1 MQMADHKQGKI
12 FARIGSA
19 SLILATIPALFLL
32 LMPDCAAIKMER
44 KVHLVTAEAAS
55 AEEMKIVQ
63 LAEQGKIEASLSICE
78 RCLKAKPTDPH
89 IKLLK
94 AQLMRFL
101 LEDNAAELLLKDLRT
116 ADLSFP
122 ELQAAAQ
129 TAEALDQFDLTKH
142 FSQKALTKFPKRES
156 TRLLLTLANALSGL
170 EEFAE
175 AEKTY
180 LKAVSVDSGNGA
192 LDAIIY
198 FYRGRKSPEKVVKF
212 CTLALNRNK
221 DDNSLSVVKQHKFR
235 AEGLM
240 QLAKY
245 KESLADINYCIEK
258 TPLDSYVFR
267 KRAEIFEHLGD
278 KQSAESDRRKAVE
291 IDKRLVEWK

>member
-1 MQMADHKQGKI
+1 MANPKQGKI
-12 FARIGSA
+12 FRRIRSA
-19 SLILATIPALFLL
+19 SLIWSTIPALMLF
-32 LMPDCAAIKMER
+32 MPDCAAFKMER
-44 KVHLVTAEAAS
+44 KVHLVTAETAS

-63 LAEQGKIEASLSICE
+63 LAEQGKIEASLSICD
-78 RCLKAKPTDPH
+78 RSLRAKPKDPH

-94 AQLMRFL
+94 AQLLRFL
-101 LEDNAAELLLKDLRT
+101 LEDNAAELLLNDLRT

-142 FSQKALTKFPKRES
+142 FAQKALTEFPKLES
-156 TRLLLTLANALSGL
+156 TSLLLTLANALSGL

-180 LKAVSVDSGNGA
+180 LKAVSIDNGNRA
-192 LDAIIY
+192 LDSIIY
-198 FYRGRKSPEKVVKF
+198 FYRSRKKPEKVVKF

-221 DDNSLSVVKQHKFR
+221 DDNSLTVVKHHKFR
-235 AEGLM
+235 AESLM

-245 KESLADINYCIEK
+245 KEALADINYCIEK

-267 KRAEIFEHLGD
+267 KRAEIFEHLGN
-278 KQSAESDRRKAVE
+278 KQSAVSNRKKAVE
-291 IDKRLVEWK
+291 IDKRLVDWK